1 MKKIYYFILITLS
14 LISSCD
20 SETPCPTCE
29 HYSDAFVIGF
39 DPCTANSTAGE
50 SSGYVIS
57 VPERKDT
64 VVAYNF
70 PTDIY
75 EFPLVYF
82 ENYVYNP
89 FFPDSAKYDF
99 PIKIKYRYVKENEK
113 TPILCRGDILLY
125 DVFLNNQNEVK
136 ILSITK

>member
-1 MKKIYYFILITLS
+1 LYLLG
-14 LISSCD
+14 SCD
-20 SETPCPTCE
+20 KETLCPTCE
-29 HYSDAFVIGF
+29 NYSDGFVIGF
-39 DPCTANSTAGE
+39 NPCTANFMTGE

-75 EFPLVYF
+75 EFPLAYF
-82 ENYVYNP
+82 ESYVYNP

-99 PIKIKYRYVKENEK
+99 PIKIKYRFVTENEK
-113 TPILCRGDILLY
+113 TPILCRGDILSY
-125 DVFLNNQNEVK
+125 GVFFNNQNEIK

>member
-1 MKKIYYFILITLS
+1 MKELLPSLLILCLLS
-14 LISSCD
+14 ACD
-20 SETPCPTCE
+20 KETPCPTCE

-39 DPCTANSTAGE
+39 DPCATNSMTGE
-50 SSGYVIS
+50 SSGYMIS

-64 VVAYNF
+64 VVTYNF
-70 PTDIY
+70 STNIY
-75 EFPLVYF
+75 EFPLLYF
-82 ENYVYNP
+82 KNYVYNP

-99 PIKIKYRYVKENEK
+99 PIKIKYRYVTENEK